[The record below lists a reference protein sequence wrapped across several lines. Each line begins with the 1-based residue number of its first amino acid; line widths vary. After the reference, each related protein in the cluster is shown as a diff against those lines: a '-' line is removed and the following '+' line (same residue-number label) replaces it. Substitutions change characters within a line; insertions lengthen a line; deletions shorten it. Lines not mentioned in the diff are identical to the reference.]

1 VSASTV
7 EEDAMEDRDSKPA
20 SAGID
25 FAATGFSAALR
36 NLQVFT
42 EEIGRVSRTSF
53 AQNSKLIDE
62 LSGARDVGD
71 FVAIQTRFMTGM
83 FETFNEQVR
92 LMMSHMADLPL
103 GMAFPAEVLSGAAA
117 DSVQRAKSAV
127 EEATA
132 STMPDAGLEPHTNG
146 AAGPA
151 DAQTGSEAAQ
161 TAAQAGGDAAQTA
174 LEAGSEA
181 AQTTV
186 EAGSEAAHQAVEG
199 AQQFAEP
206 APAAEEILPI
216 PEEYTPAAT
225 TLYTSF
231 VAGAELG
238 EAELAAAQEASESAV
253 ESTEWAAKASRE
265 AWEELAKAAA
275 ELLKADPGA
284 EAPAP
289 ASDAEGEPSQP
300 SSTD

>member
-1 VSASTV
+1 
-7 EEDAMEDRDSKPA
+7 MEDRDSKPA
-20 SAGID
+20 LAGID

-62 LSGARDVGD
+62 LSSARDVGD
-71 FVAIQTRFMTGM
+71 FVAIQTKFMTGM
-83 FETFNEQVR
+83 FETFNEHVR
-92 LMMSHMADLPL
+92 LMMSHMTDLPL
-103 GMAFPAEVLSGAAA
+103 GMAFPAEVFSGAAA

-127 EEATA
+127 EEAAA
-132 STMPDAGLEPHTNG
+132 SMMPDAGLEPHANG
-146 AAGPA
+146 AAGPV
-151 DAQTGSEAAQ
+151 DAQ
-161 TAAQAGGDAAQTA
+161 
-174 LEAGSEA
+174 AGSEA
-181 AQTTV
+181 AQTVVQAGREAAQTTV
-186 EAGSEAAHQAVEG
+186 KAGSEAAHQAVEG
-199 AQQFAEP
+199 AGQSAES
-206 APAAEEILPI
+206 AETPPI

-225 TLYTSF
+225 TLYASF

-275 ELLKADPGA
+275 ELLKADPAA

-289 ASDAEGEPSQP
+289 ASDAEGEASQP